1 MTRLE
6 GFPDFFIIGAPR
18 CGTTSLS
25 RYLMRHPQICFSRPK
40 ETHYFARL
48 SELPSEDALKHD
60 YIDRYFSHRTGETRA
75 AGEGSVSYLHLPESI
90 EWIRHFNPDAKFI
103 VMVRNPLT
111 MLPSYHQ
118 RMLFLLQETE
128 KDFAR
133 AWALQPARAS
143 GENIPA
149 TCLDT
154 RVLNYRECA
163 SFGARIERLFS
174 DVGRDRVHIIVFDD
188 FTSDPL
194 SVYRALLDFLGLD
207 YDGQTEFERRFES
220 QMYRYYWIQRLL
232 FTTATKGGKFV
243 DTLERRK
250 RKYREDGTIRPNL
263 VKRITKLNK
272 TPRRPTPLSAQIAD
286 VLRAELK
293 DDVALLGQLLQRD
306 LGFWLAPGKAES
318 R

>member
-1 MTRLE
+1 MTRLQ

-40 ETHYFARL
+40 ETHYFTRL
-48 SELPSEDALKHD
+48 SELPSEDAIKHD

-118 RMLFLLQETE
+118 RMLFLFQETE

-133 AWALQPARAS
+133 AWALQPARAR
-143 GENIPA
+143 GENIPD
-149 TCLDT
+149 TCLDS

-163 SFGARIERLFS
+163 SFGARIERCSTMLAVTGYILS
-174 DVGRDRVHIIVFDD
+174 CLMILPQTPCRCTAPCL
-188 FTSDPL
+188 TSW
-194 SVYRALLDFLGLD
+194 GL
-207 YDGQTEFERRFES
+207 
-220 QMYRYYWIQRLL
+220 
-232 FTTATKGGKFV
+232 TTMV
-243 DTLERRK
+243 
-250 RKYREDGTIRPNL
+250 RPNSSDAL
-263 VKRITKLNK
+263 KARCIDTIGS
-272 TPRRPTPLSAQIAD
+272 SACY
-286 VLRAELK
+286 
-293 DDVALLGQLLQRD
+293 
-306 LGFWLAPGKAES
+306 
-318 R
+318 